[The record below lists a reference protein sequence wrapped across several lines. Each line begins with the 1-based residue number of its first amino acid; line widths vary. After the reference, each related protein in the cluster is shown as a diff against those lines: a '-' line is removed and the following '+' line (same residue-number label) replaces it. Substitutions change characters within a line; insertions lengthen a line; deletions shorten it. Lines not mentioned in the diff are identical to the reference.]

1 MTGQWIFRIG
11 IRHRAMGAALVA
23 ALLGLELLGACVQ
36 SPPRRAGPG
45 VSVVVLPKLPDGH
58 VGAVMVRPLDGGDAV
73 LLDKPYVEASLR
85 DTKTV
90 RTSRVDPKSVAD
102 VFGSALAALPTVPTT
117 VLVYFV
123 EGTEELKP
131 EAKRAIDRVIAEM
144 AARPVPEISV
154 VGHTD
159 FIGTDAYND
168 DLSLAR
174 ALRVRDLLVK
184 RGVPAKMIQA
194 IGRGKREPV
203 VRTTDSAVEPR
214 NRRVEIIVR

>member
-1 MTGQWIFRIG
+1 MMAHCTGRIG
-11 IRHRAMGAALVA
+11 LRHQARGAALVA
-23 ALLGLELLGACVQ
+23 ALLGLALLGACVQ

-58 VGAVMVRPLDGGDAV
+58 VGAVMVRPLDGGEAV
-73 LLDKPYVEASLR
+73 LLDKPYVEATLR

-90 RTSRVDPKSVAD
+90 RTSRVDPESVND
-102 VFGSALAALPTVPTT
+102 IFGSALAALPAQPTT
-117 VLVYFV
+117 ILVYFV

-131 EAKRAIDRVIAEM
+131 EAKHAIDRVVAEM

-159 FIGTDAYND
+159 FVGTDDYND
-168 DLSLAR
+168 DLSLKR
-174 ALRVRDLLVK
+174 ALRVRDLLVR